1 MISYILIG
9 VLFVIQLFYIFRLRK
24 KLKQQE
30 KINKAVDKNQITLSS
45 NISALNISLQKV
57 LNNVEKQYDN
67 IKRIELTIIQKLNPL
82 LDKNQIVDELRR
94 KVNEAERTI
103 NNLRSTILQMS
114 QTFKRMKREEKE
126 EKEQETVKK
135 RRSKKS

>member
-9 VLFVIQLFYIFRLRK
+9 VLFVIQLFYIFKLRK

-30 KINKAVDKNQITLSS
+30 KINKAVDKNQITLSN

-67 IKRIELTIIQKLNPL
+67 IKRIELTIVQKLNPL

-135 RRSKKS
+135 RKSKKS

>member
-1 MISYILIG
+1 M
-9 VLFVIQLFYIFRLRK
+9 K
-24 KLKQQE
+24 QE
-30 KINKAVDKNQITLSS
+30 KINKAVDKNQITLSN

-114 QTFKRMKREEKE
+114 QTFKRMKKEEKE

-135 RRSKKS
+135 RRSKKL